1 MTSDRDLLEAL
12 FVQQLGFAPA
22 SEVMAAGAQ
31 WLVQRETGASLSD
44 VLQSRGVLDAKQV
57 QLVDAL
63 VSEAVAAHGGDAA
76 ITLRSLPPLSQD
88 SLSGLSSTLRPGS
101 TPGPPEKSEQTSTAS
116 FDSLETPENIGVEA
130 RGVS

>member
-31 WLVQRETGASLSD
+31 WLVQRETGAGLSD
-44 VLQSRGVLDAKQV
+44 VLQSRGLLDAKQV

-63 VSEAVAAHGGDAA
+63 VSEGAAAPPSIRCSSAFCSAAARWRFARVVRAVRMGETVRATQA
-76 ITLRSLPPLSQD
+76 D
-88 SLSGLSSTLRPGS
+88 SSG
-101 TPGPPEKSEQTSTAS
+101 E
-116 FDSLETPENIGVEA
+116 GVEMGGGSP
-130 RGVS
+130 RGGSAGASWG